1 MSKEVLSVCF
11 GREEVEVEDILQHLQ
26 PRLEAT
32 QAPHHKSSSAIRSRK
47 HLLDSEKNKI
57 EAERLLHELQV
68 HQVELQAQNEELK
81 TSRSET
87 EEQLLRY
94 TKLYEFAPMGYFT
107 VLRDGAIIQKANL
120 AAERLMGLPR
130 REIINQP
137 FVRFIE
143 EESRVVVYDLLKKA
157 FARAT
162 DDEPEGCEVK
172 MLTDENK
179 PFWAHIRTI
188 VSADR
193 QFCRIV
199 VLDIRVIKENEEALR
214 KSEAVFRSALQS
226 LSEGVV
232 VHDAASVIQLC
243 NPQAEQILGLTVE
256 QMKGRTSFDPRWRS
270 VHEDGSPFHG
280 ENHPVPIT
288 LKTGMSQHN
297 VIMGVHK
304 PDGSLN
310 WISINAEPIIFEGE
324 TEIRG
329 AIATFTDITER
340 KRAQEELRVKEQRFR
355 SFVELQGTYFLCT
368 DLAGNYTYASPAHI
382 RTFGMGKTSLIGL
395 NGLQHIIPEDHAK
408 TERTVE
414 QCLQNP
420 GTPVSV
426 VLRKPSTSGEILLTE
441 WEFITVTDAR
451 GVVAEIQCIG
461 HDITEL
467 KRMEEHYLRS
477 NQLLE
482 ASQSI
487 AKVGGWE
494 LDIGSSHLYWTAE
507 TYRIHDTSPEEFNPT
522 VDAGVG
528 YFLPDSKRQISAA
541 LELAMTEGKGY
552 DLTLETYTT
561 KGRHIHVRT
570 TCKVTSID
578 GKPITLTGIF
588 QDITEQKKSE
598 QVLKDSEQRL
608 GLALEGGNLGLWDW
622 DALTNTLIVNER
634 WLSMLGLNPSTTIP
648 TLDFWH
654 SLVHPEDMPILQNL
668 IDTVIS
674 NPNGKRVEAEVR
686 ARHANGE
693 YIWILDKGAIVS
705 RDNNGNPLRIVGTHM
720 DITERKTAEKK
731 ISLLQQKYLA
741 ILNAANGIVWEAD
754 AQTFQFTFVSG
765 QAEAILGYPIHRW
778 TEEPTFWKD
787 HIHPEDSTWAVD
799 YCLNCILKNQAHD
812 FEYRMIA
819 ADGRVVWLHDIVTVE
834 SENGKPVLLRGLM
847 VDITYRKQAEAA
859 LENALK
865 RLELATHSAN
875 IGIWEYGLNDSS
887 LIWDDQMYALY
898 GITQTTFSGTYEAW
912 QTGLHPEDRERSE
925 HELEI
930 AIAGGKDFDTEFR
943 VMWPDQSIHHIR
955 AFATVIFDAFGK
967 AIKMIGA
974 NYDITE
980 RKEIINELV
989 RAKEKAEESERR
1001 LVIAQGVT
1009 KVGSWETD
1017 LQTLEVVWSEETYKI
1032 FGTDHLSFQ
1041 ASHPAFLEFVHPE
1054 DKEKVDKAFL
1064 ESFTKTGINVVE
1076 HRILPVGNSVKY
1088 VEERWQIHSD
1098 LNGKPT
1104 RAVGTCQDIT
1114 ERKRAEE
1121 KLRKTEENQQRI
1133 LETMGVGVT
1142 VTRNGQVLFANESW
1156 CKLIGYTAEEIRS
1169 FDFYDIVHPVSRQLI
1184 RERGLARMRGK
1195 EVPDRYETQFCH
1207 KNGTILWIDISAFLI
1222 EYEGMTA
1229 VISTMVDIT
1238 DRKRAENLLAAS
1250 EERYRSF
1257 VELQGTYFL
1266 RTDLEGKYT
1275 YASPAH
1281 IQTFGMG
1288 QTSLI
1293 GRSGLEHIIPED
1305 HEKTFR
1311 VIEQC
1316 LLKPGTAVSVILRK
1330 PSTSGKILWTE
1341 WEFITIQDANGAVIE
1356 IQCVG
1361 HDITDR
1367 KIAEQELLNLNQ
1379 TLEQRVEQRTR
1390 ELVLL
1395 NNEKNEFL
1403 GIAAHDLKNPLS
1415 GILTSA
1421 EILERYYGGE
1431 AQTKRYI
1438 SMIVSASE
1446 QMLDIIENL
1455 LDVNKIES
1463 GLLKVNIIPI
1473 SLDVVSAV
1481 VDDYQQRAT
1490 NKGIIFCFFPSVD
1503 EPAPVVLAD
1512 EKALWQ
1518 VLDNLVSNA
1527 VKYSPHWKTVNV
1539 RVLSRTDEEGNCFG
1553 RVEIQDEGP
1562 GISETDMH
1570 KLFDKFTRLSAQPT
1584 GGENSTG
1591 LGLSIVKKLVELQ
1604 QGQVWCESELGKG
1617 ATFIVEFPCA

>member
-1 MSKEVLSVCF
+1 MKWKPSQSPLSSVQLRHTPERFQHIMGLSVSDFDALLQRLGDTTNEPQRSSVEKLAEEVSIALLFMRQSMSKEVLSVCF
-11 GREEVEVEDILQHLQ
+11 GREEVEVEDILQRLQ

-47 HLLDSEKNKI
+47 HLLDSENNKI

-137 FVRFIE
+137 FERFIE

-408 TERTVE
+408 MERTVE

-426 VLRKPSTSGEILLTE
+426 VLRKPSSSGEILLTE
-441 WEFITVTDAR
+441 WECITVTDAK

-608 GLALEGGNLGLWDW
+608 GLALDGGNLGLWDW

-686 ARHANGE
+686 AKHANGE
-693 YIWILDKGAIVS
+693 YIWILDKGVIVS
-705 RDNNGNPLRIVGTHM
+705 RDNNGNPLRIAGTHM
-720 DITERKTAEKK
+720 DITE
-731 ISLLQQKYLA
+731 
-741 ILNAANGIVWEAD
+741 
-754 AQTFQFTFVSG
+754 
-765 QAEAILGYPIHRW
+765 
-778 TEEPTFWKD
+778 
-787 HIHPEDSTWAVD
+787 
-799 YCLNCILKNQAHD
+799 
-812 FEYRMIA
+812 
-819 ADGRVVWLHDIVTVE
+819 
-834 SENGKPVLLRGLM
+834 
-847 VDITYRKQAEAA
+847 RKQAEAA

-865 RLELATHSAN
+865 RLELATHAAN

-887 LIWDDQMYALY
+887 LIWDNQMYALY

-925 HELEI
+925 HELEV

-943 VMWPDQSIHHIR
+943 VVWPDQSIHHIR

-1222 EYEGMTA
+1222 EYEGMIA